1 MNMKSTMNSLPLCP
15 SNTYKRNV
23 QRHSTLILP
32 SFIGMYGGN
41 IHNGECAS
49 CCTYTDRQPNAI
61 GFIVRFATT
70 HIDIKI
76 ERISFIYI
84 RYSSSQHVDR
94 SVSRD
99 QQTNTVLC
107 VWVYLIRSTY
117 FFSHGCDTLS
127 VHKTKRVLSLTHSMG
142 SLLDPMGFII
152 ESLTPNVQM
161 VNAPTKKK
169 THFYLSLFYC
179 YRKPNE
185 FAVFSYY
192 INEKNS
198 SLSKER

>member
-1 MNMKSTMNSLPLCP
+1 MLHIHRST
-15 SNTYKRNV
+15 TQRNWIY
-23 QRHSTLILP
+23 STIRDDP
-32 SFIGMYGGN
+32 YWHKN
-41 IHNGECAS
+41 WTN
-49 CCTYTDRQPNAI
+49 
-61 GFIVRFATT
+61 
-70 HIDIKI
+70 
-76 ERISFIYI
+76 FIYL
-84 RYSSSQHVDR
+84 YSIQFITTCWSIGI
-94 SVSRD
+94 SRP
-99 QQTNTVLC
+99 TNQYCVVC

-169 THFYLSLFYC
+169 THFISLFFTVIV
-179 YRKPNE
+179 NQMNSL
-185 FAVFSYY
+185 FSSYY
-192 INEKNS
+192 INETNS